1 MELLLE
7 GHNPSTYEPDTWNAL
22 TRLMM
27 RREELEFLKLT
38 VIVSAIVHAGK
49 MASGNEAGD
58 GLKKALQTYRSV
70 LFPEIESDLLEKAQ
84 QNIKILEE
92 EYKKGPLKVQSLEYS
107 TSRRKKR

>member
-7 GHNPSTYEPDTWNAL
+7 GHDPSNYEPDTWSAM
-22 TRLMM
+22 RGLMM
-27 RREELEFLKLT
+27 RREELDFLKLT
-38 VIVSAIVHAGK
+38 VLISAIVHAGK

-58 GLKKALQTYRSV
+58 SLKKSLQSYRSV

-84 QNIKILEE
+84 QNIKILEQ